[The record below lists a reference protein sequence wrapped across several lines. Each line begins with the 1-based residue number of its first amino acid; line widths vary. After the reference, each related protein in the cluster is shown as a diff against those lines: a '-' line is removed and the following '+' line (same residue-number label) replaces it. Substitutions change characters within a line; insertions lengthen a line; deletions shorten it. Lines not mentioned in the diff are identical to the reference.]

1 MPNADGSSDVM
12 RWSDS
17 AFYCLN
23 NSSSDMWSSTLPTGT
38 VRNEKRSSRT
48 YPQSTRQPPRPS
60 ESDRQSRTEL
70 EAEVDRLR
78 QEKQQAEAEVQRLE
92 SEVDRLRSRLDDR
105 QQSQQAVID
114 QYEAIITELEA
125 AAATTPAANTTTSNR
140 GLLSRLKREL
150 F

>member
-1 MPNADGSSDVM
+1 MPNADRPGRVL

-38 VRNEKRSSRT
+38 VRNEQRSSRT

-60 ESDRQSRTEL
+60 ESNRHSRAEL
-70 EAEVDRLR
+70 ESEIDRLR
-78 QEKQQAEAEVQRLE
+78 QEKQQADAEVQRLE
-92 SEVDRLRSRLDDR
+92 SEVDRLRSQIADR
-105 QQSQQAVID
+105 RQSQQAMID

-125 AAATTPAANTTTSNR
+125 AAASARSANHATSNR
-140 GLLSRLKREL
+140 GLLGRLKDGL